1 MTKQEFLHEL
11 QTALQGEIGQTSIN
25 ENIKYYDS
33 YIMEETRKGKT
44 EEDVIERLGNPRLI
58 AKTLIDTTEQF
69 GTYGK
74 GGYYSEDDM
83 QDGAGGFRGDY
94 QKQRGWNVHLG
105 RWNLNT
111 WYGKLIMIIAAI
123 FLIVIVANVVAFL
136 LPLLAPIILLLLIY
150 SLIFGSRR

>member
-11 QTALQGEIGQTSIN
+11 QTALQGEISQAAIN
-25 ENIKYYDS
+25 ENIKYYDR

-44 EEDVIERLGNPRLI
+44 EKEVIEGLGNPRLI

-69 GTYGK
+69 GTYGR
-74 GGYYSEDDM
+74 GSYYSDDDM
-83 QDGAGGFRGDY
+83 TDGAGGSRGDY
-94 QKQRGWNVHLG
+94 QKQRGWNVRLG
-105 RWNLNT
+105 RWSLNT
-111 WYGKLIMIIAAI
+111 WYGKLFMIIAAV

-136 LPLLAPIILLLLIY
+136 LPLLAPVILLLLIY